1 MSIIKKI
8 TLITSIAL
16 SLLIIVPVNAEHH
29 EQSNDKNS
37 TITFKYVMQGL
48 LLATKDITQGIVLE
62 DFTLVEN
69 AADTIIKHPKPAMSQ
84 RKKLMKAL
92 AAEVSTFKSFDHV
105 VHGGAVKIAQ
115 AAKDKNM
122 VAVIDEYQKLLTG
135 CQSCHSIFKA
145 RLSTALK

>member
-1 MSIIKKI
+1 
-8 TLITSIAL
+8 
-16 SLLIIVPVNAEHH
+16 
-29 EQSNDKNS
+29 
-37 TITFKYVMQGL
+37 
-48 LLATKDITQGIVLE
+48 
-62 DFTLVEN
+62 
-69 AADTIIKHPKPAMSQ
+69 MSQ

-92 AAEVSTFKSFDHV
+92 AAEVSTFTSFDHV